1 MADIKVSAKTA
12 MTEANAHQSIMYSFI
27 TPSGTSYQVTRDLL
41 LGYKRETK
49 TADYTITLS
58 DEQVLYLF
66 HVKSTGTSS
75 FAVGTTLGGVDI
87 ISTTTLTDGQRE
99 RYILD
104 YEANGTEVIYVTI
117 LSGSLS
123 IKTQIIKT
131 NV

>member
-27 TPSGTSYQVTRDLL
+27 TPNGTSYQVTRDLL

-49 TADYTITLS
+49 TADYTITLA
-58 DEQVLYLF
+58 EEEVLYLF
-66 HVKSTGTSS
+66 HVKSTGTSTFS
-75 FAVGTTLGGVDI
+75 VGTTASGVDI
-87 ISTTTLTDGQRE
+87 IPLTTLTDGQRE

-104 YEANGTEVIYVTI
+104 YEANGEEVIYVTI
-117 LSGSLS
+117 TAGSLA